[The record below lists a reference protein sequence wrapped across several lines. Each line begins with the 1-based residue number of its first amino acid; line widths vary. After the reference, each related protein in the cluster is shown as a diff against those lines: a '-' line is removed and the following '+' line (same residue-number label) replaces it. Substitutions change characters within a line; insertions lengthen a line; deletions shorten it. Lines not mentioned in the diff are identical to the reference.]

1 LFLCAGLQDNGFGQ
15 LGLGRDAE
23 SKYLRPQL
31 VETLGKIQMVSCSQ
45 RWGREAV
52 QPLIGRRP
60 SVRQCLWTDASAPL
74 LSARVRCDVP
84 LFYFVI
90 QVEAACGDNVTMVL
104 SADGRLF
111 AFGAGET
118 NQIPGHSEDVHS
130 PVQIRLPF
138 ESEDSPIKGKFIRE
152 ISVAN
157 INCAAIADN
166 GMVWTWGFAL
176 GEAVSRVD
184 FLVREGLSVNKV
196 AMGPSYMLMSV

>member
-1 LFLCAGLQDNGFGQ
+1 
-15 LGLGRDAE
+15 
-23 SKYLRPQL
+23 
-31 VETLGKIQMVSCSQ
+31 M
-45 RWGREAV
+45 
-52 QPLIGRRP
+52 
-60 SVRQCLWTDASAPL
+60 
-74 LSARVRCDVP
+74 
-84 LFYFVI
+84 I

-184 FLVREGLSVNKV
+184 FLVKEGLSVNKV
-196 AMGPSYMLMSV
+196 AMGPTYMLMSV